1 MYLYRG
7 WNLVLTIIIT
17 VFSGESLGFWS
28 WPFSFQ
34 ALAEQQQPILESITY
49 EYEYADS
56 HAKRIAIIGAGAGGS
71 STAYHLQ
78 KYAAE
83 SDLAIN
89 VTVFERSSYIG
100 GRSTTVNAYGNPLEP
115 VELGAS
121 IFVEVNAILKNAS
134 REFGLSP
141 KFSDTEEAEV
151 LGIWDGAEFVYTQ
164 KDSDWKYWD
173 IAKLLWKY
181 GLAPLKTQR
190 LMKTVVGKFL
200 QLYEAP
206 YFPFRSLSE
215 RVEELDLKT
224 VASVTGE
231 QFLADNNIVGSF
243 ATDLIQASTRVN
255 YGQNLNVIHGVE
267 TMVCMAIDG
276 AMQIQGGNWQ
286 IFDGMIQSSNATIR
300 LNHTIAEISQVQD
313 KDRYN
318 VKTIT
323 TDQIGVSHTREEP
336 FDTVIIAAPLQYSNI
351 TMSSDLLQH
360 TPDEIPYVTLH
371 VTLFASPYG
380 LNPAY
385 FNLGPNDQVPT
396 IILTTLP
403 KNIPAPTDPK
413 DFAGP
418 VGFFSISTLRK
429 IINPTTLEYENLYKI
444 FSPQVLSA
452 EFLSSILNSA
462 VPVPED
468 FTTISS
474 SANNTITWYYPHVW
488 NSYPYEYPR
497 VTFEEIQLAPG
508 IYYTSGIESFISTME
523 TSALMGKNVA
533 RLVIDDFLGS
543 SEPDSKSVVEKLVEV
558 GNVVAEAEIGV
569 GGDMPVV
576 DEL

>member
-1 MYLYRG
+1 MYRG
-7 WNLVLTIIIT
+7 WNLVLAIIVT
-17 VFSGESLGFWS
+17 LLSGESLGFLS
-28 WPFSFQ
+28 WPFKFQ
-34 ALAEQQQPILESITY
+34 AVAEQEPIIESTT
-49 EYEYADS
+49 YEYADS

-71 STAYHLQ
+71 SSAYHLQ

-89 VTVFERSSYIG
+89 VTVFERSSFIG
-100 GRSTTVNAYGNPLEP
+100 GRSTTVNAYGNSLEP

-121 IFVEVNAILKNAS
+121 IFVDVNAILKNAS
-134 REFGLSP
+134 REFDLHAKS
-141 KFSDTEEAEV
+141 SNTEEAEI

-173 IAKLLWKY
+173 IAKMFWKY

-206 YFPFRSLSE
+206 YFPFRSLTE
-215 RVEELDLKT
+215 RIEELDLKT

-231 QFLADNNIVGSF
+231 QFLAQNNIEGSF
-243 ATDLIQASTRVN
+243 TTDLIQASTRVN

-267 TMVCMAIDG
+267 TMVCMAIEG

-286 IFDGMIQSSNATIR
+286 IFDNMIQSSNATVR
-300 LNHTIAEISQVQD
+300 LNHTITEISQVRDQE
-313 KDRYN
+313 RYN

-323 TDQIGVSHTREEP
+323 TDAVGVSHVNEEP
-336 FDTVIIAAPLQYSNI
+336 FDTIIIAAPLQYTDI
-351 TMSSDLLQH
+351 KMSPDLLQH

-371 VTLFASPYG
+371 VTLFTSPYG

-385 FNLGPNDQVPT
+385 FNLGPNEQVPT
-396 IILTTLP
+396 TILTTLP
-403 KNIPAPTDPK
+403 KNFPAPTDPK

-429 IINPTTLEYENLYKI
+429 VINPTTLEYENLYKI
-444 FSPQVLSA
+444 FSPRTLTS
-452 EFLSSILNSA
+452 EFLSSVLNSE

-468 FTTISS
+468 LTTISS
-474 SANNTITWYYPHVW
+474 TANNTITWYYPHVW

-533 RLVIDDFLGS
+533 RLVVDDFVKTTETN
-543 SEPDSKSVVEKLVEV
+543 SEPVAEEIEV
-558 GNVVAEAEIGV
+558 GNVVVEPEIGV
-569 GGDMPVV
+569 GNDMPVV

>member
-1 MYLYRG
+1 MYRG
-7 WNLVLTIIIT
+7 WNLVLTIIVT
-17 VFSGESLGFWS
+17 FLSGECLGFWS
-28 WPFSFQ
+28 WPFKFQ
-34 ALAEQQQPILESITY
+34 AAVAEQEPIIESTT
-49 EYEYADS
+49 YEYADS

-71 STAYHLQ
+71 SSAYHLQ

-100 GRSTTVNAYGNPLEP
+100 GRSTTVNAYGNSLEP

-134 REFGLSP
+134 REFDLTP
-141 KFSDTEEAEV
+141 KSSNTEEDEV
-151 LGIWDGAEFVYTQ
+151 LAIWDGAEFVYTQ

-181 GLAPLKTQR
+181 GLAPMKTQR
-190 LMKTVVGKFL
+190 LMKTIVGKFL

-206 YFPFRSLSE
+206 YFPFRSLTE
-215 RVEELDLKT
+215 RVEELQLKT

-231 QFLADNNIVGSF
+231 QFLADNGIGGSF
-243 ATDLIQASTRVN
+243 PTELIQASTRVN

-267 TMVCMAIDG
+267 TMVCMAIEG

-286 IFDGMIQSSNATIR
+286 IFDSMIKSSNATVR
-300 LNHTIAEISQVQD
+300 LNHTVTEISHVQD
-313 KDRYN
+313 QQKYY
-318 VKTIT
+318 VKTVT
-323 TDQIGVSHTREEP
+323 TDAIGVSHTNEEP
-336 FDTVIIAAPLQYSNI
+336 FDTIVIAAPLQYTDI
-351 TMSSDLLQH
+351 KMSSDLLQH

-371 VTLFASPYG
+371 VTLFTSPYG
-380 LNPAY
+380 LNPTY
-385 FNLGPNDQVPT
+385 FNLGPNSEVPT
-396 IILTTLP
+396 TILTTLP
-403 KNIPAPTDPK
+403 KGMLAPTDPK

-418 VGFFSISTLRK
+418 AGFFSISTLRK
-429 IINPTTLEYENLYKI
+429 VINPTTLEYENLYKI
-444 FSPQVLSA
+444 FSPQPLSS

-468 FTTISS
+468 LTTISS
-474 SANNTITWYYPHVW
+474 SANNTITWYHPHVW
-488 NSYPYEYPR
+488 NSYPYQFPR

-523 TSALMGKNVA
+523 TNALMGKNVA
-533 RLVIDDFLGS
+533 RLVVDDFLKNADS
-543 SEPDSKSVVEKLVEV
+543 DSEPAVEKVEAENVVVET
-558 GNVVAEAEIGV
+558 EIGV
-569 GGDMPVV
+569 GGDIPVV

>member
-1 MYLYRG
+1 MYRG
-7 WNLVLTIIIT
+7 WNLVLAIIVT
-17 VFSGESLGFWS
+17 LLSGESLGFLS
-28 WPFSFQ
+28 WPFKFQ
-34 ALAEQQQPILESITY
+34 AVAEQEPIIESTT
-49 EYEYADS
+49 YEYADS

-71 STAYHLQ
+71 SSAYHLQ

-100 GRSTTVNAYGNPLEP
+100 GRSTTVNAFGNSLEP

-121 IFVEVNAILKNAS
+121 IFVDVNAILKNAS
-134 REFGLSP
+134 REFDLHAKS
-141 KFSDTEEAEV
+141 SNTEVAEI
-151 LGIWDGAEFVYTQ
+151 LGIWDGVEFVYTQ
-164 KDSDWKYWD
+164 KDSDWRYWD
-173 IAKLLWKY
+173 IAKMFWKY
-181 GLAPLKTQR
+181 GFAPLKTQR

-206 YFPFRSLSE
+206 YFPFRSLTE
-215 RVEELDLKT
+215 RIEELDLKT

-231 QFLADNNIVGSF
+231 QFLAQNNIEGSF
-243 ATDLIQASTRVN
+243 TTDLIQASTRVN
-255 YGQNLNVIHGVE
+255 YGQNLNAIHGVE

-286 IFDGMIQSSNATIR
+286 IFDNMIQSSNATVR
-300 LNHTIAEISQVQD
+300 LNHTITEISQVRDQE
-313 KDRYN
+313 RYN

-323 TDQIGVSHTREEP
+323 TDAIGVSHINEEP
-336 FDTVIIAAPLQYSNI
+336 FDTIIIAAPLQYTDI
-351 TMSSDLLQH
+351 KMASDLLQH

-371 VTLFASPYG
+371 VTLFTSPYG

-385 FNLGPNDQVPT
+385 FNIGPNEQVPT
-396 IILTTLP
+396 TILTTLP

-429 IINPTTLEYENLYKI
+429 VINPTTLEYENLYKI
-444 FSPQVLSA
+444 FSPRPLTS
-452 EFLSSILNSA
+452 EFLSSILNSK

-468 FTTISS
+468 LTTISPT
-474 SANNTITWYYPHVW
+474 ANNTITWYHPHVW

-533 RLVIDDFLGS
+533 RLVVDDFLKS
-543 SEPDSKSVVEKLVEV
+543 TETNSEPVVEEIEV
-558 GNVVAEAEIGV
+558 GNVIIEPEIGV
-569 GGDMPVV
+569 GNDMPVV

>member
-1 MYLYRG
+1 MYRG
-7 WNLVLTIIIT
+7 WNLVFAIIVT
-17 VFSGESLGFWS
+17 LLSGESLGFLS
-28 WPFSFQ
+28 WPFKFQ
-34 ALAEQQQPILESITY
+34 AVAVQEPIIESTT
-49 EYEYADS
+49 YEYADS

-71 STAYHLQ
+71 SSAYHLQ

-100 GRSTTVNAYGNPLEP
+100 GRSTTVNAFGNSLEP

-121 IFVEVNAILKNAS
+121 IFVDVNAILKNAS
-134 REFGLSP
+134 REFDLHAKS
-141 KFSDTEEAEV
+141 SNTEVAEI
-151 LGIWDGAEFVYTQ
+151 LGIWDGTEFVFTQ

-173 IAKLLWKY
+173 IAKMFWKY
-181 GLAPLKTQR
+181 GFAPLKTQR

-206 YFPFRSLSE
+206 YFPFRSLTE
-215 RVEELDLKT
+215 RIEELDLKT

-231 QFLADNNIVGSF
+231 QFLAQNNIEGSF
-243 ATDLIQASTRVN
+243 TTDLIQASTRVN
-255 YGQNLNVIHGVE
+255 YGQNLNIIHGVE

-286 IFDGMIQSSNATIR
+286 IFDNMIQSSNATVR
-300 LNHTIAEISQVQD
+300 LNHTITEISQVRDQE
-313 KDRYN
+313 RYN

-323 TDQIGVSHTREEP
+323 TDAIGVSHINEEP
-336 FDTVIIAAPLQYSNI
+336 FDTIIIAAPLQYTDI
-351 TMSSDLLQH
+351 KMSSDLLQH

-371 VTLFASPYG
+371 VTLFTSPYG

-385 FNLGPNDQVPT
+385 FNIGPNEQVPT
-396 IILTTLP
+396 TILTTLP
-403 KNIPAPTDPK
+403 KNVPAPTDPN

-418 VGFFSISTLRK
+418 VGFFSISTLRRV
-429 IINPTTLEYENLYKI
+429 INPTTLEYENLYKI
-444 FSPQVLSA
+444 FSPRPLTS
-452 EFLSSILNSA
+452 EFLSSILNSE

-468 FTTISS
+468 LTTISPT
-474 SANNTITWYYPHVW
+474 ANNTITWYHPHVW

-533 RLVIDDFLGS
+533 RLVVDDFLKS
-543 SEPDSKSVVEKLVEV
+543 TETNSEPVAEEIEV
-558 GNVVAEAEIGV
+558 GKVIIEPEIGV
-569 GGDMPVV
+569 GNDMPVV

>member
-1 MYLYRG
+1 MYRG
-7 WNLVLTIIIT
+7 WSVILTIIVT
-17 VFSGESLGFWS
+17 FLSRECLGFW

-34 ALAEQQQPILESITY
+34 AVVEQQPIIESTTTTTF
-49 EYEYADS
+49 EYADS

-71 STAYHLQ
+71 SSAYHLQ

-89 VTVFERSSYIG
+89 VTIYERSSYVG
-100 GRSTTVNAYGNPLEP
+100 GRSTTVNAYGNSLEP

-141 KFSDTEEAEV
+141 KSSNTEEAEL
-151 LGIWDGAEFVYTQ
+151 LGIWDGTKFVYTQ

-231 QFLADNNIVGSF
+231 QFLADNQIGGSF
-243 ATDLIQASTRVN
+243 PIDVIQASTRVN

-267 TMVCMAIDG
+267 TMVCMAIEG

-286 IFDGMIQSSNATIR
+286 IFDGMIRSSNATIR
-300 LNHTIAEISQVQD
+300 LNHTITEISQVQD
-313 KDRYN
+313 QERYN
-318 VKTIT
+318 IKTIT
-323 TDQIGVSHTREEP
+323 TDAMGVSHTNEEP
-336 FDTVIIAAPLQYSNI
+336 FDTIIIAAPLQYSNI
-351 TMSSDLLQH
+351 KMTSTLLQH

-371 VTLFASPYG
+371 VTLFTSPYG
-380 LNPAY
+380 LNPGY
-385 FNLGPNDQVPT
+385 FNLGPNDAVPNS
-396 IILTTLP
+396 ILTTLP
-403 KNIPAPTDPK
+403 KNTPYPTDPQ

-429 IINPTTLEYENLYKI
+429 VINPSTLEYENLYKI
-444 FSPQVLSA
+444 FSPKPLTSD
-452 EFLSSILNSA
+452 FLSSILNSP

-468 FTTISS
+468 LTTISS
-474 SANNTITWYYPHVW
+474 SSNNTITWYHPHVW

-543 SEPDSKSVVEKLVEV
+543 AEPDSEPVEEKVIEV
-558 GNVVAEAEIGV
+558 GNIVVETEIGV
-569 GGDMPVV
+569 GGDIPVV

>member
-1 MYLYRG
+1 MYRG
-7 WNLVLTIIIT
+7 WNLVLAII
-17 VFSGESLGFWS
+17 VAFLSGESLGFLS
-28 WPFSFQ
+28 WPFKFQ
-34 ALAEQQQPILESITY
+34 AVAEQEPIIESTT
-49 EYEYADS
+49 YEYADS

-71 STAYHLQ
+71 SSAYHLQ

-100 GRSTTVNAYGNPLEP
+100 GRSTTVNAYGNSLEP

-121 IFVEVNAILKNAS
+121 IFVDVNAILKNAS
-134 REFGLSP
+134 REFDLHAQS
-141 KFSDTEEAEV
+141 SNTEEVEV

-173 IAKLLWKY
+173 IAKMFWKY

-190 LMKTVVGKFL
+190 LMKTVVAKFL

-206 YFPFRSLSE
+206 YFPFRSLTE
-215 RVEELDLKT
+215 RIEELDLKS

-231 QFLADNNIVGSF
+231 QFLAQNNIEGSF
-243 ATDLIQASTRVN
+243 TTDLIQASTRVN

-267 TMVCMAIDG
+267 TMVCMAIEG

-286 IFDGMIQSSNATIR
+286 IFDNMIQSSNATVR
-300 LNHTIAEISQVQD
+300 LNHTITEISQVRDQE
-313 KDRYN
+313 KYN

-323 TDQIGVSHTREEP
+323 TDATGVSHINEEP
-336 FDTVIIAAPLQYSNI
+336 FDTIIIAAPLQYADI
-351 TMSSDLLQH
+351 KVVSDLLQH

-371 VTLFASPYG
+371 VTLFTSPYG

-385 FNLGPNDQVPT
+385 FNLGPNEQVPT
-396 IILTTLP
+396 AILTTLP

-413 DFAGP
+413 EFAGP
-418 VGFFSISTLRK
+418 VGFFSISTLRRV
-429 IINPTTLEYENLYKI
+429 INPTTLEYENLYKI
-444 FSPQVLSA
+444 FSPRPLTS
-452 EFLSSILNSA
+452 EFLSSILNSE

-468 FTTISS
+468 LTTISPT
-474 SANNTITWYYPHVW
+474 ANNTITWYYPHVW

-533 RLVIDDFLGS
+533 RLVVDDFVKS
-543 SEPDSKSVVEKLVEV
+543 TETDSEPVAEEIEV
-558 GNVVAEAEIGV
+558 GNLVVDPEIGV
-569 GGDMPVV
+569 GNDMPVV

>member
-1 MYLYRG
+1 MYRG
-7 WNLVLTIIIT
+7 WNLVLAIIVT
-17 VFSGESLGFWS
+17 LLSGESLGFLS
-28 WPFSFQ
+28 WPFKFQ
-34 ALAEQQQPILESITY
+34 TVAVQEPIIESTT
-49 EYEYADS
+49 YEYADS

-71 STAYHLQ
+71 SSAYHLQ

-100 GRSTTVNAYGNPLEP
+100 GRSTTVNAYGNSLEP

-121 IFVEVNAILKNAS
+121 IFVDVNAILKNAS
-134 REFGLSP
+134 REFDLHAKS
-141 KFSDTEEAEV
+141 SNTEVTEI
-151 LGIWDGAEFVYTQ
+151 LGIWDGAEFVFTQ

-173 IAKLLWKY
+173 IAKLFWKY
-181 GLAPLKTQR
+181 GFAPLKTQR

-206 YFPFRSLSE
+206 YFPFRSLTE
-215 RVEELDLKT
+215 RIEELDLKT
-224 VASVTGE
+224 VASITGE
-231 QFLADNNIVGSF
+231 QFLAQNNIEGSF
-243 ATDLIQASTRVN
+243 TTDLIQASTRVN

-286 IFDGMIQSSNATIR
+286 IFDNMIQSSNATVR
-300 LNHTIAEISQVQD
+300 LNHTITEISQVRDQE
-313 KDRYN
+313 RYN

-323 TDQIGVSHTREEP
+323 TDAIGVSHINEEP
-336 FDTVIIAAPLQYSNI
+336 FDTIIIAAPLQYTDI
-351 TMSSDLLQH
+351 KMSSDLLQH

-371 VTLFASPYG
+371 VTLFTSPYG

-385 FNLGPNDQVPT
+385 FNIGPNEQVPT
-396 IILTTLP
+396 TILTTLP

-418 VGFFSISTLRK
+418 VGFFSISTLRRV
-429 IINPTTLEYENLYKI
+429 INPTTLEYENLYKI
-444 FSPQVLSA
+444 FSPRPLTS
-452 EFLSSILNSA
+452 EFLSSILNSE

-468 FTTISS
+468 LTTISPT
-474 SANNTITWYYPHVW
+474 ANNTITWYHPHVW

-533 RLVIDDFLGS
+533 RLVVDDFLKSTEIS
-543 SEPDSKSVVEKLVEV
+543 SEPVAEEIEV
-558 GNVVAEAEIGV
+558 GNVIIEPEIGV
-569 GGDMPVV
+569 GSDMPVV
-576 DEL
+576 GEL

>member
-1 MYLYRG
+1 MYRG
-7 WNLVLTIIIT
+7 WNLVLAIIVT
-17 VFSGESLGFWS
+17 LLSGESLGFWS
-28 WPFSFQ
+28 WPFGFQ
-34 ALAEQQQPILESITY
+34 AATAEQQPVIEPTT
-49 EYEYADS
+49 YEYADS
-56 HAKRIAIIGAGAGGS
+56 HAKRIAIVGAGAGGS
-71 STAYHLQ
+71 SSAYHLQ

-83 SDLAIN
+83 SDLSIN

-134 REFGLSP
+134 REFGLRP
-141 KFSDTEEAEV
+141 KSSETEETEV
-151 LGIWDGAEFVYTQ
+151 LGVWDGAEFVYTQ

-190 LMKTVVGKFL
+190 LMKTVLGKFL

-215 RVEELDLKT
+215 TIEELDLKT

-231 QFLADNNIVGSF
+231 QFLADNHIGGSF
-243 ATDLIQASTRVN
+243 SSDLIQASTRVN

-267 TMVCMAIDG
+267 TMVCMAIEG

-286 IFDGMIQSSNATIR
+286 IFDGMIQSSNSTVR
-300 LNHTIAEISQVQD
+300 LNHTITEISQVQD
-313 KDRYN
+313 QQKYN
-318 VKTIT
+318 VKTVT
-323 TDQIGVSHTREEP
+323 TDAIGVTHTSEEP
-336 FDTVIIAAPLQYSNI
+336 FDSIIIAAPLQYSNI
-351 TMSSDLLQH
+351 KIAPGLLQH

-371 VTLFASPYG
+371 VTLFTSPYG
-380 LNPAY
+380 LDPAY
-385 FNLGPNDQVPT
+385 FNLGPNEKVPT
-396 IILTTLP
+396 AILTTLP

-413 DFAGP
+413 DFVGSA
-418 VGFFSISTLRK
+418 GFFSISTLRK
-429 IINPTTLEYENLYKI
+429 VINPTTLENENLYKI
-444 FSPQVLSA
+444 FSPQRLSS

-468 FTTISS
+468 LTTIPS
-474 SANNTITWYYPHVW
+474 SANNTITWYYTKVW

-533 RLVIDDFLGS
+533 RLVIDDFIGS
-543 SEPDSKSVVEKLVEV
+543 AEPDSQSTVENVVEVEDFVAKTETSV
-558 GNVVAEAEIGV
+558 GD
-569 GGDMPVV
+569 DMPVV

>member
-1 MYLYRG
+1 MYRG
-7 WNLVLTIIIT
+7 WNLVLAII
-17 VFSGESLGFWS
+17 VAFLSGESLGFLS
-28 WPFSFQ
+28 WPFKFQ
-34 ALAEQQQPILESITY
+34 AVAEQEPIIESTT
-49 EYEYADS
+49 YEYADS

-71 STAYHLQ
+71 SSAYHLQ

-100 GRSTTVNAYGNPLEP
+100 GRSTTVNAYGNSLEP

-121 IFVEVNAILKNAS
+121 IFVDVNAILKNAS
-134 REFGLSP
+134 REFDLHAQS
-141 KFSDTEEAEV
+141 SNTEEVEV

-173 IAKLLWKY
+173 IAKMFWKY

-190 LMKTVVGKFL
+190 LMKTVVAKFL

-206 YFPFRSLSE
+206 YFPFRSLTE
-215 RVEELDLKT
+215 RIEELDLKS

-231 QFLADNNIVGSF
+231 QFLAQNNIEGSF
-243 ATDLIQASTRVN
+243 TTDLIQASTRVN

-267 TMVCMAIDG
+267 TMVCMAIEG

-286 IFDGMIQSSNATIR
+286 IFDNMIQSSNATVR
-300 LNHTIAEISQVQD
+300 LNHTITEISQVRDQE
-313 KDRYN
+313 KYN

-323 TDQIGVSHTREEP
+323 TDATGVSHINEEP
-336 FDTVIIAAPLQYSNI
+336 FDTIIIAAPLQYADI
-351 TMSSDLLQH
+351 KMVSDLLQH

-371 VTLFASPYG
+371 VTLFTSPYG

-385 FNLGPNDQVPT
+385 FNLGPNEQVPT
-396 IILTTLP
+396 AILTTLP

-413 DFAGP
+413 EFAGP
-418 VGFFSISTLRK
+418 VGFFSISTLRRV
-429 IINPTTLEYENLYKI
+429 INPTTLEYENLYKI
-444 FSPQVLSA
+444 FSPRPLTS
-452 EFLSSILNSA
+452 EFLSSILNSE

-468 FTTISS
+468 LTTISPT
-474 SANNTITWYYPHVW
+474 ANNTITWYYPHVW

-533 RLVIDDFLGS
+533 RLVVDDFVKS
-543 SEPDSKSVVEKLVEV
+543 TETDSEPVAEEIEV
-558 GNVVAEAEIGV
+558 GNLVVDPEIGV
-569 GGDMPVV
+569 GNDMPVV

>member
-1 MYLYRG
+1 MYRG
-7 WNLVLTIIIT
+7 WNLVLAIIVT
-17 VFSGESLGFWS
+17 LLSGESLGFLS
-28 WPFSFQ
+28 WPFKFQ
-34 ALAEQQQPILESITY
+34 AVAVQEPIIESTT
-49 EYEYADS
+49 YEYADS

-71 STAYHLQ
+71 SSAYHLQ

-83 SDLAIN
+83 TDLAIN

-100 GRSTTVNAYGNPLEP
+100 GRSTTVNAYGNSLEP

-121 IFVEVNAILKNAS
+121 IFVDVNAILKNAS
-134 REFGLSP
+134 REFDLHAKS
-141 KFSDTEEAEV
+141 SNTEEAEI
-151 LGIWDGAEFVYTQ
+151 LGIWDGAEFVFTQ

-173 IAKLLWKY
+173 IAKMFWKY
-181 GLAPLKTQR
+181 GFAPLKTQR
-190 LMKTVVGKFL
+190 LMKNVVGKFV

-206 YFPFRSLSE
+206 YFPFRSLTE
-215 RVEELDLKT
+215 RIEELDLKT

-231 QFLADNNIVGSF
+231 QFLAQNNIEGSF

-267 TMVCMAIDG
+267 AMVCMAIEG

-286 IFDGMIQSSNATIR
+286 IFDNMIQSSNATVR
-300 LNHTIAEISQVQD
+300 LNHTITEISQVRDQE
-313 KDRYN
+313 KYN

-323 TDQIGVSHTREEP
+323 TDDIGVSHVNEEP
-336 FDTVIIAAPLQYSNI
+336 FDTIIIAAPLQYTDI
-351 TMSSDLLQH
+351 KMSSDLLQH

-371 VTLFASPYG
+371 VTLFTSPYG
-380 LNPAY
+380 FNPAY
-385 FNLGPNDQVPT
+385 FNLGPNEQVPT
-396 IILTTLP
+396 TILTTLP
-403 KNIPAPTDPK
+403 KNVPAPTDPK

-429 IINPTTLEYENLYKI
+429 VINPTTLEYENLYKI
-444 FSPQVLSA
+444 FSPRPLTS
-452 EFLSSILNSA
+452 EFLSSILNSE

-468 FTTISS
+468 LTTISPT
-474 SANNTITWYYPHVW
+474 ANNTITWFYPHVW

-533 RLVIDDFLGS
+533 RLVVDDFLKS
-543 SEPDSKSVVEKLVEV
+543 TETDSKPVAEEIEI
-558 GNVVAEAEIGV
+558 GNVVVEPEIGV
-569 GGDMPVV
+569 GNDMPVV

>member
-1 MYLYRG
+1 MYRG
-7 WNLVLTIIIT
+7 WNLVLAIIVT
-17 VFSGESLGFWS
+17 LLSGESLGFLS
-28 WPFSFQ
+28 WPFKFQ
-34 ALAEQQQPILESITY
+34 AVAVQEPIIESTT
-49 EYEYADS
+49 YEYADS

-71 STAYHLQ
+71 SSAYHLQ

-100 GRSTTVNAYGNPLEP
+100 GRSTTVNAFGNPLEP

-121 IFVEVNAILKNAS
+121 IFVDVNAILKNAS
-134 REFGLSP
+134 REFDLHAKS
-141 KFSDTEEAEV
+141 SNTEVAEI
-151 LGIWDGAEFVYTQ
+151 LGIWDGAEFVFTQ
-164 KDSDWKYWD
+164 KDSYWKYWD
-173 IAKLLWKY
+173 IAKMFWKY
-181 GLAPLKTQR
+181 GFAPLKTQR
-190 LMKTVVGKFL
+190 LMKTVVGNI
-200 QLYEAP
+200 
-206 YFPFRSLSE
+206 
-215 RVEELDLKT
+215 EELDLKT

-231 QFLADNNIVGSF
+231 QFLAQNNIDGSF
-243 ATDLIQASTRVN
+243 TTDLIQASTRVN

-286 IFDGMIQSSNATIR
+286 IFDNMIQSSNATVR
-300 LNHTIAEISQVQD
+300 LNHTITEISQVRDQE
-313 KDRYN
+313 RYN

-323 TDQIGVSHTREEP
+323 TDAIGVSHINEEP
-336 FDTVIIAAPLQYSNI
+336 FDTIIIAAPLQYTDI
-351 TMSSDLLQH
+351 KMSSDLFQH
-360 TPDEIPYVTLH
+360 TPDEILYVTLH
-371 VTLFASPYG
+371 VTLFTSPYG

-385 FNLGPNDQVPT
+385 FNIGPNEQVPT
-396 IILTTLP
+396 TILTTLP

-429 IINPTTLEYENLYKI
+429 VINPTTLEYENLYKI
-444 FSPQVLSA
+444 FSPRPLTS
-452 EFLSSILNSA
+452 EFLSSILNSE
-462 VPVPED
+462 VPVLED
-468 FTTISS
+468 LTTISPT
-474 SANNTITWYYPHVW
+474 ANNTITWYHPHVW

-533 RLVIDDFLGS
+533 RLVVDDFLKS
-543 SEPDSKSVVEKLVEV
+543 KETNSEAVAEEIEV
-558 GNVVAEAEIGV
+558 GNVILEPEIGV
-569 GGDMPVV
+569 GNDMPVV

>member
-1 MYLYRG
+1 MYRG
-7 WNLVLTIIIT
+7 WNLVLAIIVT
-17 VFSGESLGFWS
+17 LLSGESLGFGFGFLS
-28 WPFSFQ
+28 WPFKFQ
-34 ALAEQQQPILESITY
+34 AVAVQEPIIEATT
-49 EYEYADS
+49 YEYADS

-71 STAYHLQ
+71 SSAYHLQ

-100 GRSTTVNAYGNPLEP
+100 GRSTTVNAYGNSLEP

-121 IFVEVNAILKNAS
+121 IFVDVNAILKNAS
-134 REFGLSP
+134 REFNLHAKS
-141 KFSDTEEAEV
+141 SNTEVAEI
-151 LGIWDGAEFVYTQ
+151 LGIWDGAEFVFTQ

-173 IAKLLWKY
+173 IAKMFWKY
-181 GLAPLKTQR
+181 GFAPLKTQR

-206 YFPFRSLSE
+206 YFPFRSLTE
-215 RVEELDLKT
+215 RIEELDLKT
-224 VASVTGE
+224 VASITGE
-231 QFLADNNIVGSF
+231 QFLAQNNIEGSF
-243 ATDLIQASTRVN
+243 TTDLIQASTRVN

-286 IFDGMIQSSNATIR
+286 IFDNMIQSSNATVR
-300 LNHTIAEISQVQD
+300 LNHTITEISQVRDQE
-313 KDRYN
+313 RYN

-323 TDQIGVSHTREEP
+323 TDAIGVSHINEEP
-336 FDTVIIAAPLQYSNI
+336 FDTIIIAAPLQYTDI
-351 TMSSDLLQH
+351 KMSSDLLQH

-371 VTLFASPYG
+371 VTLFTSPYG

-385 FNLGPNDQVPT
+385 FNIGPNEQVPT
-396 IILTTLP
+396 TILTTLP

-429 IINPTTLEYENLYKI
+429 VINPTTLEYENLYKI
-444 FSPQVLSA
+444 FSPRPLTS
-452 EFLSSILNSA
+452 EFLSSILNSE

-468 FTTISS
+468 LTTISPT
-474 SANNTITWYYPHVW
+474 ANNTITWYHPHVW

-533 RLVIDDFLGS
+533 RLVVDDFLKS
-543 SEPDSKSVVEKLVEV
+543 TETNSEAVAEEIEV
-558 GNVVAEAEIGV
+558 GNVIIESEIGV
-569 GGDMPVV
+569 GNDMPVV

>member
-1 MYLYRG
+1 MYRG
-7 WNLVLTIIIT
+7 WNLVLAII
-17 VFSGESLGFWS
+17 VAFLSGESLGFLS
-28 WPFSFQ
+28 WPFKFQ
-34 ALAEQQQPILESITY
+34 AVAEQEPIIESTT
-49 EYEYADS
+49 YEYADS

-71 STAYHLQ
+71 SSSYHLQ

-100 GRSTTVNAYGNPLEP
+100 GRSTTVNAYGNSLEP

-121 IFVEVNAILKNAS
+121 IFVDVNAILKNAS
-134 REFGLSP
+134 REFDLHAKS
-141 KFSDTEEAEV
+141 SNTEEVEV

-173 IAKLLWKY
+173 IAKMFWKY

-190 LMKTVVGKFL
+190 LMKTVVAKFL

-206 YFPFRSLSE
+206 YFPFRSLTE
-215 RVEELDLKT
+215 RIEELDLKT

-231 QFLADNNIVGSF
+231 QFLAQNNIEGSF
-243 ATDLIQASTRVN
+243 TTDLIQASTRVN

-267 TMVCMAIDG
+267 TMVCMAIEG
-276 AMQIQGGNWQ
+276 ALQIQGGNWQ
-286 IFDGMIQSSNATIR
+286 IFDNMIQSSNATVR
-300 LNHTIAEISQVQD
+300 LNHSITEISQVQD
-313 KDRYN
+313 QEKYN
-318 VKTIT
+318 VKTIS
-323 TDQIGVSHTREEP
+323 TDSTGVSHINEEP
-336 FDTVIIAAPLQYSNI
+336 FDTIIIAAPLQYTDIKMTPN
-351 TMSSDLLQH
+351 LLQH

-371 VTLFASPYG
+371 VTLFTSPYG

-385 FNLGPNDQVPT
+385 FNLGPNQQVPT
-396 IILTTLP
+396 AILTTLP

-418 VGFFSISTLRK
+418 VGFFSISTLRRV
-429 IINPTTLEYENLYKI
+429 INPTTLEYETLYKI
-444 FSPQVLSA
+444 FSPRPLTS
-452 EFLSSILNSA
+452 EFLSSILNSE

-468 FTTISS
+468 LTTISPT
-474 SANNTITWYYPHVW
+474 ANNTITWYYPHVW

-533 RLVIDDFLGS
+533 RLVVDDFVKS
-543 SEPDSKSVVEKLVEV
+543 TETDSELVAEEIEV
-558 GNVVAEAEIGV
+558 GNLVVEPEIGV
-569 GGDMPVV
+569 GNDMPIVN
-576 DEL
+576 EL

>member
-1 MYLYRG
+1 MYRG
-7 WNLVLTIIIT
+7 WNLVLAIIVT
-17 VFSGESLGFWS
+17 LLSGESLGFLS
-28 WPFSFQ
+28 WPFKFQ
-34 ALAEQQQPILESITY
+34 AVAEQEPIIESTT
-49 EYEYADS
+49 YEYADS

-71 STAYHLQ
+71 SSAYHLQ

-100 GRSTTVNAYGNPLEP
+100 GRSTTVNAYGNSLEP

-121 IFVEVNAILKNAS
+121 IFVDVNVILKNAS
-134 REFGLSP
+134 REFDLHAKS
-141 KFSDTEEAEV
+141 SNTEVAEI

-173 IAKLLWKY
+173 IAKMFWKY

-206 YFPFRSLSE
+206 YFPFRSLTE
-215 RVEELDLKT
+215 RIEELDLKT

-231 QFLADNNIVGSF
+231 QFLAQNNIEGSF
-243 ATDLIQASTRVN
+243 TTDLIQASTRVN

-267 TMVCMAIDG
+267 TMVCMAIEG

-286 IFDGMIQSSNATIR
+286 IFDNMIQSSNATVR
-300 LNHTIAEISQVQD
+300 LNHTITEISQVRDQE
-313 KDRYN
+313 RYN

-323 TDQIGVSHTREEP
+323 TDAVGVSHINEEP
-336 FDTVIIAAPLQYSNI
+336 FDTVIIAAPLQYTDI
-351 TMSSDLLQH
+351 KLSSDLLQH

-371 VTLFASPYG
+371 VTLFTSPYG

-385 FNLGPNDQVPT
+385 FNLGPTEEVPT
-396 IILTTLP
+396 TILTTLP

-429 IINPTTLEYENLYKI
+429 VINPTTLEYENLYKI
-444 FSPQVLSA
+444 FSPRPLTS
-452 EFLSSILNSA
+452 EFLSSVLNSEI
-462 VPVPED
+462 PVPED
-468 FTTISS
+468 LTTISPT
-474 SANNTITWYYPHVW
+474 ANNTITWYYPHVW

-533 RLVIDDFLGS
+533 RLVVDDFLKS
-543 SEPDSKSVVEKLVEV
+543 TETNSEPAAEEIEV
-558 GNVVAEAEIGV
+558 GNVIVEPEIGV
-569 GGDMPVV
+569 GNDMPVV

>member
-1 MYLYRG
+1 MYRG
-7 WNLVLTIIIT
+7 WNLVLAII
-17 VFSGESLGFWS
+17 VAFLSGESLGFLS
-28 WPFSFQ
+28 WPFKFQ
-34 ALAEQQQPILESITY
+34 AVAEQEPIIESTT
-49 EYEYADS
+49 YEYADS

-71 STAYHLQ
+71 SSAYHLQ

-100 GRSTTVNAYGNPLEP
+100 GRSTTVNAYGNSLEP

-121 IFVEVNAILKNAS
+121 IFVDVNAILKNAS
-134 REFGLSP
+134 REFDLHAQS
-141 KFSDTEEAEV
+141 SNTEEVEV

-173 IAKLLWKY
+173 IAKMFWKY

-190 LMKTVVGKFL
+190 LMKTVVAKFL

-206 YFPFRSLSE
+206 YFPFRSLTE
-215 RVEELDLKT
+215 RIEELDLKS

-231 QFLADNNIVGSF
+231 QFLAQNNIEGSF
-243 ATDLIQASTRVN
+243 TTDLIQASTRVN

-267 TMVCMAIDG
+267 TMVCMAIEG

-286 IFDGMIQSSNATIR
+286 IFDNMIQSSNATVR
-300 LNHTIAEISQVQD
+300 LNHTITEISQVRDQE
-313 KDRYN
+313 KYN

-323 TDQIGVSHTREEP
+323 TDATGVSHINEEP
-336 FDTVIIAAPLQYSNI
+336 FDTIIIAAPLQYADI
-351 TMSSDLLQH
+351 KMASDLLQH

-371 VTLFASPYG
+371 VTLFTSPYG

-385 FNLGPNDQVPT
+385 FNLGPNEQVPT
-396 IILTTLP
+396 AILTTLP

-413 DFAGP
+413 EFAGP
-418 VGFFSISTLRK
+418 VGFFSISTLRRV
-429 IINPTTLEYENLYKI
+429 INPTTLEYENLYKI
-444 FSPQVLSA
+444 FSPRPLTS
-452 EFLSSILNSA
+452 EFLSSILNSE

-468 FTTISS
+468 LTTISPT
-474 SANNTITWYYPHVW
+474 ANNTITWYYPHVW

-533 RLVIDDFLGS
+533 RLVVDDFVKS
-543 SEPDSKSVVEKLVEV
+543 TETDSEPVAEEIEV
-558 GNVVAEAEIGV
+558 GNLIVDPEIGV
-569 GGDMPVV
+569 GNDMPVV

>member
-1 MYLYRG
+1 MYRG
-7 WNLVLTIIIT
+7 WNLVLAIIVT
-17 VFSGESLGFWS
+17 LLSGESLGFLS
-28 WPFSFQ
+28 WPFKFQ
-34 ALAEQQQPILESITY
+34 AVAEQEPIIESTT
-49 EYEYADS
+49 YEYADS

-71 STAYHLQ
+71 SSAYHLQ

-100 GRSTTVNAYGNPLEP
+100 GRSITVNAYGNSLEP

-121 IFVEVNAILKNAS
+121 IFVDVNAILKNAS
-134 REFGLSP
+134 REFDLHAKS
-141 KFSDTEEAEV
+141 SNTEEAEI

-173 IAKLLWKY
+173 IAKMFWKY

-206 YFPFRSLSE
+206 YFPFRSLTE
-215 RVEELDLKT
+215 RIEELDLKT

-231 QFLADNNIVGSF
+231 QFLAQNNIEGSF
-243 ATDLIQASTRVN
+243 TTDLIQASTRVN

-267 TMVCMAIDG
+267 TMVCMAIEG

-286 IFDGMIQSSNATIR
+286 IFDNMIQSSNATVR
-300 LNHTIAEISQVQD
+300 LNHTITEISQVRDQE
-313 KDRYN
+313 KYN

-323 TDQIGVSHTREEP
+323 TDAIGVSHINEEP
-336 FDTVIIAAPLQYSNI
+336 FDTIIIAAPLQYTDI
-351 TMSSDLLQH
+351 KMSSDLLQH

-371 VTLFASPYG
+371 VTLFTSPYG

-385 FNLGPNDQVPT
+385 FNLGPNEQVPT
-396 IILTTLP
+396 TILTTLP

-429 IINPTTLEYENLYKI
+429 VINPTTLEYENLYKI
-444 FSPQVLSA
+444 FSPCPLTS
-452 EFLSSILNSA
+452 EFLSSILNSE

-468 FTTISS
+468 LTTISPT
-474 SANNTITWYYPHVW
+474 ANNTITWYYPHVW

-533 RLVIDDFLGS
+533 RLVVDDFLKS
-543 SEPDSKSVVEKLVEV
+543 TETNSEPAAEEIEV
-558 GNVVAEAEIGV
+558 GNVIVEHEIGV
-569 GGDMPVV
+569 GNDMPVV

>member
-1 MYLYRG
+1 MYRG
-7 WNLVLTIIIT
+7 WNLVLALIVTLL
-17 VFSGESLGFWS
+17 SGESLGFLS
-28 WPFSFQ
+28 WPFKFQ
-34 ALAEQQQPILESITY
+34 AVAEQEPIIESTT
-49 EYEYADS
+49 YEYADS

-71 STAYHLQ
+71 SSAYHLQ

-100 GRSTTVNAYGNPLEP
+100 GRSTTVNAYGNSLEP

-121 IFVEVNAILKNAS
+121 IFVDVNAILKNAS
-134 REFGLSP
+134 REFDLHAKS
-141 KFSDTEEAEV
+141 SNTEEAEI

-173 IAKLLWKY
+173 IAKMFWKY

-206 YFPFRSLSE
+206 YFPFRSLTE
-215 RVEELDLKT
+215 RIEELDLKT

-231 QFLADNNIVGSF
+231 QFLAQNNIEGSF
-243 ATDLIQASTRVN
+243 TTDLIQASTRVN

-267 TMVCMAIDG
+267 TMVCMAIEG

-286 IFDGMIQSSNATIR
+286 IFDNMIQSSNATVR
-300 LNHTIAEISQVQD
+300 LNHTITEISQVQD
-313 KDRYN
+313 QERYN

-323 TDQIGVSHTREEP
+323 TDAIGVSHINEEP
-336 FDTVIIAAPLQYSNI
+336 FDTIIIAAPLQYTDI
-351 TMSSDLLQH
+351 KMSSDLLQH

-371 VTLFASPYG
+371 VTLFTSPYG

-385 FNLGPNDQVPT
+385 FNLGPTEQVPT
-396 IILTTLP
+396 TILTTLP
-403 KNIPAPTDPK
+403 KNISAPTDPK

-429 IINPTTLEYENLYKI
+429 VINPTTLEYENLYKI
-444 FSPQVLSA
+444 FSPRPLTS
-452 EFLSSILNSA
+452 EFLSSVLNSE
-462 VPVPED
+462 VPIPED
-468 FTTISS
+468 LTTISPT
-474 SANNTITWYYPHVW
+474 ANNTITWYYPHVW
-488 NSYPYEYPR
+488 YSYPYEYPR

-533 RLVIDDFLGS
+533 RLVVDDFLKITETN
-543 SEPDSKSVVEKLVEV
+543 SEQ
-558 GNVVAEAEIGV
+558 VAEEIEVVNVIVEPEIGV
-569 GGDMPVV
+569 GNDMPVV

>member
-1 MYLYRG
+1 MYRG
-7 WNLVLTIIIT
+7 WNLILTVIVT
-17 VFSGESLGFWS
+17 FLSGESLAFWS

-34 ALAEQQQPILESITY
+34 AATVEQQPIIESTT
-49 EYEYADS
+49 YEYADS

-71 STAYHLQ
+71 SSAYHLQ
-78 KYAAE
+78 KFAAE
-83 SDLAIN
+83 TDLSIN
-89 VTVFERSSYIG
+89 VTIFERSSYIG

-134 REFGLSP
+134 REFGLHP
-141 KFSDTEEAEV
+141 KSTDTEEAEV

-215 RVEELDLKT
+215 RIEELDLKT

-231 QFLADNNIVGSF
+231 QFLADNNIGGSF
-243 ATDLIQASTRVN
+243 ATELIQASTRVN

-267 TMVCMAIDG
+267 TMVCMAIEG

-286 IFDGMIQSSNATIR
+286 IFDSMVQSSNSTVR
-300 LNHTIAEISQVQD
+300 LNHTITEISKVQD
-313 KDRYN
+313 QEKYN
-318 VKTIT
+318 VKTVT
-323 TDQIGVSHTREEP
+323 TDAIGVTHTSEEP
-336 FDTVIIAAPLQYSNI
+336 FDSIIIAAPLQYSNI
-351 TMSSDLLQH
+351 KIASGLLQH

-371 VTLFASPYG
+371 VTLFTSPYG

-385 FNLGPNDQVPT
+385 FNLGPNDEVPT
-396 IILTTLP
+396 TILTTLP

-413 DFAGP
+413 DFVGP
-418 VGFFSISTLRK
+418 PGFFSISTLRK
-429 IINPTTLEYENLYKI
+429 VINPTTLEYENLYKI
-444 FSPQVLSA
+444 FSPQPLSS
-452 EFLSSILNSA
+452 EFLSSILNSSA
-462 VPVPED
+462 PVPQELA
-468 FTTISS
+468 TISS
-474 SANNTITWYYPHVW
+474 LGNNTITWYYPHVW

-533 RLVIDDFLGS
+533 RLVIDDFVGS
-543 SEPDSKSVVEKLVEV
+543 AEPDSEPLVE
-558 GNVVAEAEIGV
+558 NVVKVESVIEPEIGV

>member
-1 MYLYRG
+1 MYRG
-7 WNLVLTIIIT
+7 WNLVLAII
-17 VFSGESLGFWS
+17 VAFLSGESLGFLS
-28 WPFSFQ
+28 WPFKFQ
-34 ALAEQQQPILESITY
+34 AVAEQEPIIESTT
-49 EYEYADS
+49 YEYADS

-71 STAYHLQ
+71 SSAYHLQ

-100 GRSTTVNAYGNPLEP
+100 GRSTTVNAYGNSLEP

-121 IFVEVNAILKNAS
+121 IFVDVNAILKNAS
-134 REFGLSP
+134 REFDLHAQS
-141 KFSDTEEAEV
+141 SNTEEVEV

-173 IAKLLWKY
+173 IAKMFWKY

-190 LMKTVVGKFL
+190 LMKTVVAKFL

-206 YFPFRSLSE
+206 YFPFRSLTE
-215 RVEELDLKT
+215 RIEELDLKS

-231 QFLADNNIVGSF
+231 QFLAQNNIEGSF
-243 ATDLIQASTRVN
+243 TTDLIQASTRVN

-267 TMVCMAIDG
+267 TMVCMAIEG

-286 IFDGMIQSSNATIR
+286 IFDNMIQSSNATVR
-300 LNHTIAEISQVQD
+300 LNHTITEISQVRDQE
-313 KDRYN
+313 KYN

-323 TDQIGVSHTREEP
+323 TDATGVSHINEEP
-336 FDTVIIAAPLQYSNI
+336 FDTIIIAAPLQYADI
-351 TMSSDLLQH
+351 KMASDLLQH

-371 VTLFASPYG
+371 VTLFTSPYG

-385 FNLGPNDQVPT
+385 FNLGPNEQVPT
-396 IILTTLP
+396 AILTTLP

-413 DFAGP
+413 EFAGP
-418 VGFFSISTLRK
+418 VGFFSISTLRRV
-429 IINPTTLEYENLYKI
+429 INPTTLEYENLYKI
-444 FSPQVLSA
+444 FSPRPLTS
-452 EFLSSILNSA
+452 EFLSSILNSE

-468 FTTISS
+468 LTTISPT
-474 SANNTITWYYPHVW
+474 ANNTITWYYPHVW

-533 RLVIDDFLGS
+533 RLVVDDFVKS
-543 SEPDSKSVVEKLVEV
+543 TETDSEPVAEEIEV
-558 GNVVAEAEIGV
+558 GNLVVDPEIGV
-569 GGDMPVV
+569 GNDMPVV

>member
-1 MYLYRG
+1 MYRG
-7 WNLVLTIIIT
+7 WNLVLAII
-17 VFSGESLGFWS
+17 VAFLSGESLGFLS
-28 WPFSFQ
+28 WPFKFQ
-34 ALAEQQQPILESITY
+34 AVAEQEPIIESTT
-49 EYEYADS
+49 YEYADS

-71 STAYHLQ
+71 SSAYHLQ

-100 GRSTTVNAYGNPLEP
+100 GRSTTVNAYGNSLEP

-121 IFVEVNAILKNAS
+121 IFVDVNAILKNAS
-134 REFGLSP
+134 REFDLHAQS
-141 KFSDTEEAEV
+141 SNTEEVEV

-173 IAKLLWKY
+173 IAKMFWKY

-190 LMKTVVGKFL
+190 LMKTVVAKFL

-206 YFPFRSLSE
+206 YFPFRSLTE
-215 RVEELDLKT
+215 RIEELDLKS

-231 QFLADNNIVGSF
+231 QFLAQNNIEGSF
-243 ATDLIQASTRVN
+243 TTDLIQASTRVN

-267 TMVCMAIDG
+267 TMVCMAIEG

-286 IFDGMIQSSNATIR
+286 IFDNMIQSSNATVR
-300 LNHTIAEISQVQD
+300 LNHTITEISQVRDQE
-313 KDRYN
+313 KYN

-323 TDQIGVSHTREEP
+323 TDATGVSHINEEP
-336 FDTVIIAAPLQYSNI
+336 FDTIIIAAPLQYADI
-351 TMSSDLLQH
+351 KMASDLLQH

-371 VTLFASPYG
+371 VTLFTSPYG

-385 FNLGPNDQVPT
+385 FNLGPNEQVPT
-396 IILTTLP
+396 AILTTLP

-413 DFAGP
+413 EFAGP
-418 VGFFSISTLRK
+418 VGFFSISTLRRV
-429 IINPTTLEYENLYKI
+429 INPTTLEYENLYKI
-444 FSPQVLSA
+444 FSPRPLTS
-452 EFLSSILNSA
+452 EFLSSILNSE
-462 VPVPED
+462 VPIPED
-468 FTTISS
+468 LTTISPT
-474 SANNTITWYYPHVW
+474 ANNTITWYYPHVW

-533 RLVIDDFLGS
+533 RLVVDDFVKS
-543 SEPDSKSVVEKLVEV
+543 TETDSEPVAEEIEV
-558 GNVVAEAEIGV
+558 GNLVVDPEIGV
-569 GGDMPVV
+569 GNDMPVV

>member
-1 MYLYRG
+1 MYRG
-7 WNLVLTIIIT
+7 WNLVLAIIVT
-17 VFSGESLGFWS
+17 LLSGESLGFLS
-28 WPFSFQ
+28 WPFKFQ
-34 ALAEQQQPILESITY
+34 AVAEQEPIIESTT
-49 EYEYADS
+49 YEYADS

-71 STAYHLQ
+71 SSAYHLQ

-100 GRSTTVNAYGNPLEP
+100 GRSTTVNAYGNSLEP

-121 IFVEVNAILKNAS
+121 IFVDVNAILKNAS
-134 REFGLSP
+134 REFDLHAKS
-141 KFSDTEEAEV
+141 SNTEEAEI

-173 IAKLLWKY
+173 IAKMFWKY

-206 YFPFRSLSE
+206 YFPFRSLTE
-215 RVEELDLKT
+215 RIEELELKT

-231 QFLADNNIVGSF
+231 QFLAQNNIEGSF
-243 ATDLIQASTRVN
+243 TTDLIQASTRVN

-267 TMVCMAIDG
+267 TMVCMAIEG
-276 AMQIQGGNWQ
+276 AMQIHGGNWQ
-286 IFDGMIQSSNATIR
+286 IFDNMIQSSNATVR
-300 LNHTIAEISQVQD
+300 LNHTITEIFQVRDQE
-313 KDRYN
+313 RYN

-323 TDQIGVSHTREEP
+323 TDAIGVSHINEEP
-336 FDTVIIAAPLQYSNI
+336 FDTIIIAAPLQYTDI
-351 TMSSDLLQH
+351 KMSSDLLQH

-371 VTLFASPYG
+371 VTLFTSPYG

-385 FNLGPNDQVPT
+385 FNLSPTEQVPT
-396 IILTTLP
+396 TILTTLP

-429 IINPTTLEYENLYKI
+429 VINPTTLEYENLYKI
-444 FSPQVLSA
+444 FSPRPLTS
-452 EFLSSILNSA
+452 EFLSSVLNSE

-468 FTTISS
+468 LTTISPT
-474 SANNTITWYYPHVW
+474 ANNTITWYYPHVW

-533 RLVIDDFLGS
+533 RLVVDDFLKS
-543 SEPDSKSVVEKLVEV
+543 TETNSEPVAEGIEV
-558 GNVVAEAEIGV
+558 GNVIVEPEIGV
-569 GGDMPVV
+569 GNDMPVV

>member
-1 MYLYRG
+1 MYRG
-7 WNLVLTIIIT
+7 WNLVLAFIVTLL
-17 VFSGESLGFWS
+17 SGESLGFLS
-28 WPFSFQ
+28 WPFKFQ
-34 ALAEQQQPILESITY
+34 AVAEQEPIIESTT
-49 EYEYADS
+49 YEYADS

-71 STAYHLQ
+71 SSAYHLQ

-100 GRSTTVNAYGNPLEP
+100 GRSTTVNAYGNSLEP

-121 IFVEVNAILKNAS
+121 IFVDVNVILKNAS
-134 REFGLSP
+134 REFDLHAKS
-141 KFSDTEEAEV
+141 SNTEVAEI

-173 IAKLLWKY
+173 IAKMFWKY

-206 YFPFRSLSE
+206 YFPFRSLTE
-215 RVEELDLKT
+215 RIEELDLKT

-231 QFLADNNIVGSF
+231 QFLAQNNIEGSF
-243 ATDLIQASTRVN
+243 TTDLIQASTRVN

-267 TMVCMAIDG
+267 TMVCMAIEG

-286 IFDGMIQSSNATIR
+286 IFDNMIQSSNATVR
-300 LNHTIAEISQVQD
+300 LNHTITEISQVRDQE
-313 KDRYN
+313 RYN

-323 TDQIGVSHTREEP
+323 TDAVGVSHINEEP
-336 FDTVIIAAPLQYSNI
+336 FDTVIIAAPLQYTDI
-351 TMSSDLLQH
+351 KLSSDLLQH

-371 VTLFASPYG
+371 VTLFTSPYG

-385 FNLGPNDQVPT
+385 FNLGPTEEVPT
-396 IILTTLP
+396 TILTTLP

-429 IINPTTLEYENLYKI
+429 VINPTTLEYENLYKI
-444 FSPQVLSA
+444 FSPRPLTS
-452 EFLSSILNSA
+452 EFLSSVLNSEI
-462 VPVPED
+462 PVPED
-468 FTTISS
+468 LTTISPT
-474 SANNTITWYYPHVW
+474 ANNTITWYYPHVW

-533 RLVIDDFLGS
+533 RLVVDDFLKS
-543 SEPDSKSVVEKLVEV
+543 TETNSEPAAEEIEV
-558 GNVVAEAEIGV
+558 GNVIVEPEIGV
-569 GGDMPVV
+569 GNDMPVV

>member
-1 MYLYRG
+1 MYRG
-7 WNLVLTIIIT
+7 WNLVLAII
-17 VFSGESLGFWS
+17 VAFLSGESLGFLS
-28 WPFSFQ
+28 WPFKFQ
-34 ALAEQQQPILESITY
+34 AVAEQEPIIESTT
-49 EYEYADS
+49 YEYADS

-71 STAYHLQ
+71 SSAYHLQ

-100 GRSTTVNAYGNPLEP
+100 GRSTTVNAYGNSLEP

-121 IFVEVNAILKNAS
+121 IFVDVNAILKNVS
-134 REFGLSP
+134 REFDLHAQS
-141 KFSDTEEAEV
+141 SNTEEVEV
-151 LGIWDGAEFVYTQ
+151 IGIWDGAEFVYTQ

-173 IAKLLWKY
+173 IAKMFWKY

-190 LMKTVVGKFL
+190 LMKTVVAKFL

-206 YFPFRSLSE
+206 YFPFRSLTE
-215 RVEELDLKT
+215 RIEELDLKS

-231 QFLADNNIVGSF
+231 QFLAQNNIEGSF
-243 ATDLIQASTRVN
+243 TTDLIQASTRVN

-267 TMVCMAIDG
+267 TMVCMAIEG

-286 IFDGMIQSSNATIR
+286 IFDNMIQSSNATVR
-300 LNHTIAEISQVQD
+300 LNHTITEISQVRDQE
-313 KDRYN
+313 KYN

-323 TDQIGVSHTREEP
+323 TDATGVSHINEEP
-336 FDTVIIAAPLQYSNI
+336 FDTIIIAAPLQYADI
-351 TMSSDLLQH
+351 KMASDLLQH

-371 VTLFASPYG
+371 VTLFTSPYG

-385 FNLGPNDQVPT
+385 FNLGPNEQVPT
-396 IILTTLP
+396 AILTTLP

-413 DFAGP
+413 EFAGP
-418 VGFFSISTLRK
+418 VGFFSISTLRRV
-429 IINPTTLEYENLYKI
+429 INPTTLEYENLYKI
-444 FSPQVLSA
+444 FSPRPLTS
-452 EFLSSILNSA
+452 EFLSSILNSE

-468 FTTISS
+468 LTTISPT
-474 SANNTITWYYPHVW
+474 ANNTITWYYPHVW

-533 RLVIDDFLGS
+533 RLVVDDFVKS
-543 SEPDSKSVVEKLVEV
+543 TETDSEPVAEEIEV
-558 GNVVAEAEIGV
+558 GNLVVDPEIGV
-569 GGDMPVV
+569 GNDMPVV

>member
-1 MYLYRG
+1 MYRG
-7 WNLVLTIIIT
+7 WNLVLAII
-17 VFSGESLGFWS
+17 VAFLSGESLGFLS
-28 WPFSFQ
+28 WPFKFQ
-34 ALAEQQQPILESITY
+34 AVAEQEPIIESTT
-49 EYEYADS
+49 YEYADS

-71 STAYHLQ
+71 SSAYHLQ

-100 GRSTTVNAYGNPLEP
+100 GRSTTVNAYGNSLEP

-121 IFVEVNAILKNAS
+121 IFVDVNAILKNAS
-134 REFGLSP
+134 REFDLHAQS
-141 KFSDTEEAEV
+141 SNTEEVEV

-173 IAKLLWKY
+173 IAKMFWKY

-190 LMKTVVGKFL
+190 LMKTVVAKFL

-206 YFPFRSLSE
+206 YFPFRSLTE
-215 RVEELDLKT
+215 RIEELDLKS

-231 QFLADNNIVGSF
+231 QFLAQNNIEGSF
-243 ATDLIQASTRVN
+243 TTDLIQASTRVN

-267 TMVCMAIDG
+267 TMVCMAIEG

-286 IFDGMIQSSNATIR
+286 IFDNMIQSSNATVR
-300 LNHTIAEISQVQD
+300 LNHTITEISQVRDQE
-313 KDRYN
+313 KYN

-323 TDQIGVSHTREEP
+323 ADATGVSHINEEP
-336 FDTVIIAAPLQYSNI
+336 FDTIIIAAPLQYADI
-351 TMSSDLLQH
+351 KMASDLLQH

-371 VTLFASPYG
+371 VTLFTSPYG

-385 FNLGPNDQVPT
+385 FNLGPNEQVPT
-396 IILTTLP
+396 AILTTLP

-413 DFAGP
+413 EFAGP
-418 VGFFSISTLRK
+418 VGFFSISTLRRV
-429 IINPTTLEYENLYKI
+429 INPTTLEYENLYKI
-444 FSPQVLSA
+444 FSPRPLTS
-452 EFLSSILNSA
+452 EFLSSILNSE

-468 FTTISS
+468 LTTISPT
-474 SANNTITWYYPHVW
+474 ANNTITWYYPHVW

-533 RLVIDDFLGS
+533 RLVVDDFVKS
-543 SEPDSKSVVEKLVEV
+543 TETDSEPVAEEIEV
-558 GNVVAEAEIGV
+558 GNLVVDPEIGV
-569 GGDMPVV
+569 GNDMPVV

>member
-1 MYLYRG
+1 MYRG
-7 WNLVLTIIIT
+7 WNLVLAVI
-17 VFSGESLGFWS
+17 VAFLSGESLGFLS
-28 WPFSFQ
+28 WPFKFQ
-34 ALAEQQQPILESITY
+34 AVAEQEPIIESTT
-49 EYEYADS
+49 YEYADS

-71 STAYHLQ
+71 SSAYHLQ

-100 GRSTTVNAYGNPLEP
+100 GRSTTVNAYGNSLEP

-121 IFVEVNAILKNAS
+121 IFVDVNAILKNAS
-134 REFGLSP
+134 REFDLHAQS
-141 KFSDTEEAEV
+141 SNTEEVEV

-173 IAKLLWKY
+173 IAKMFWKY

-190 LMKTVVGKFL
+190 LMKTVVAKFL

-206 YFPFRSLSE
+206 YFPFRSLTE
-215 RVEELDLKT
+215 RIEELDLKS

-231 QFLADNNIVGSF
+231 QFLAQNNIEGSF
-243 ATDLIQASTRVN
+243 TTDLIQASTRVN

-267 TMVCMAIDG
+267 TMVCMAIEG

-286 IFDGMIQSSNATIR
+286 IFDNMIQSSNATVR
-300 LNHTIAEISQVQD
+300 LNHTITEISQVRDQE
-313 KDRYN
+313 KYN

-323 TDQIGVSHTREEP
+323 TDATGVSHINEEP
-336 FDTVIIAAPLQYSNI
+336 FDTIIIAAPLQYADI
-351 TMSSDLLQH
+351 KMASDLLQH

-371 VTLFASPYG
+371 VTLFTSPYG

-385 FNLGPNDQVPT
+385 FNLGPNEQVPT
-396 IILTTLP
+396 AILTTLP

-413 DFAGP
+413 EFAGP
-418 VGFFSISTLRK
+418 VGFFSISTLRRV
-429 IINPTTLEYENLYKI
+429 INPTTLEYENLYKI
-444 FSPQVLSA
+444 FSPRPLTS
-452 EFLSSILNSA
+452 EFLSSILNSE

-468 FTTISS
+468 LTTISPT
-474 SANNTITWYYPHVW
+474 ANNTITWYYPHVW

-533 RLVIDDFLGS
+533 RLVVDDFVKS
-543 SEPDSKSVVEKLVEV
+543 TETDSEPVAEEIEV
-558 GNVVAEAEIGV
+558 GNLVVDPEIGV
-569 GGDMPVV
+569 GNDMPVV

>member
-1 MYLYRG
+1 MYRD
-7 WNLVLTIIIT
+7 WNLVLAIIVT
-17 VFSGESLGFWS
+17 LLSGESLGFLS
-28 WPFSFQ
+28 WPFKFQ
-34 ALAEQQQPILESITY
+34 AVAVQEPIIESTT
-49 EYEYADS
+49 YEYADS

-71 STAYHLQ
+71 SSAYHLQ

-100 GRSTTVNAYGNPLEP
+100 GRSTTVNAFGNSLEP

-121 IFVEVNAILKNAS
+121 IFVDVNAILKNAS
-134 REFGLSP
+134 REFDLHAKS
-141 KFSDTEEAEV
+141 SNTEVAEI

-173 IAKLLWKY
+173 IAKMFWKY
-181 GLAPLKTQR
+181 GFAPLKTQR

-206 YFPFRSLSE
+206 YFPFRSLTE
-215 RVEELDLKT
+215 RIEELDLKT

-231 QFLADNNIVGSF
+231 QFLAQNNIEGSF
-243 ATDLIQASTRVN
+243 TTDLIQASTRVN

-286 IFDGMIQSSNATIR
+286 IFDNMIQSSNATVR
-300 LNHTIAEISQVQD
+300 LNHTITEISQVRDQE
-313 KDRYN
+313 RYN

-323 TDQIGVSHTREEP
+323 TDAIGVSHINEEP
-336 FDTVIIAAPLQYSNI
+336 FDTIIIAAPLQYSDI
-351 TMSSDLLQH
+351 KMSSDLLQH

-371 VTLFASPYG
+371 VTLFTSPYG

-385 FNLGPNDQVPT
+385 FNIGPNEQVPT
-396 IILTTLP
+396 TILTTLP
-403 KNIPAPTDPK
+403 KNIPVPTDPK

-418 VGFFSISTLRK
+418 VGFFSISTLRRV
-429 IINPTTLEYENLYKI
+429 INPTTLEYENLYKV
-444 FSPQVLSA
+444 FSPRPLTS
-452 EFLSSILNSA
+452 EFLSSILNSE

-468 FTTISS
+468 LTTISPT
-474 SANNTITWYYPHVW
+474 ANNTITWYHPHVW

-533 RLVIDDFLGS
+533 RLVVDDFLKS
-543 SEPDSKSVVEKLVEV
+543 TETNSEPVAEEIEV
-558 GNVVAEAEIGV
+558 GNVIIEPEIGV
-569 GGDMPVV
+569 GNDMPVV

>member
-1 MYLYRG
+1 MYRG
-7 WNLVLTIIIT
+7 WNLVLTIIVT
-17 VFSGESLGFWS
+17 FLSGECLGFWS
-28 WPFSFQ
+28 WPFKFQ
-34 ALAEQQQPILESITY
+34 AVAEQEPIIESTT
-49 EYEYADS
+49 YEYADS

-71 STAYHLQ
+71 SSAYHLQ

-89 VTVFERSSYIG
+89 ITVFERSSYIG
-100 GRSTTVNAYGNPLEP
+100 GRSTTVNAYGNSLEP

-134 REFGLSP
+134 REFGLST
-141 KFSDTEEAEV
+141 KSSNTEEAEV
-151 LGIWDGAEFVYTQ
+151 LAIWDGAEFVYTQ

-181 GLAPLKTQR
+181 GLAPMKTQR
-190 LMKTVVGKFL
+190 LMKTIVGKFL

-206 YFPFRSLSE
+206 YFPFRSLTE
-215 RVEELDLKT
+215 RVEELELKT

-231 QFLADNNIVGSF
+231 QFLADNGIGGSF
-243 ATDLIQASTRVN
+243 PTDLIQASTRVN
-255 YGQNLNVIHGVE
+255 YGQNLNVIHGIE
-267 TMVCMAIDG
+267 TMVCMAIEG
-276 AMQIQGGNWQ
+276 ATQIQGGNWQ
-286 IFDGMIQSSNATIR
+286 IFDSMIKSSNATVR
-300 LNHTIAEISQVQD
+300 LNHTITEISQVQD
-313 KDRYN
+313 QEKYY
-318 VKTIT
+318 VKTVT
-323 TDQIGVSHTREEP
+323 TDAIGVSHTNEEP
-336 FDTVIIAAPLQYSNI
+336 FDTIVIAAPLQHTNI
-351 TMSSDLLQH
+351 EMSSDLLQH

-371 VTLFASPYG
+371 VTLFTSPYG

-385 FNLGPNDQVPT
+385 FNLGPNSEVPT
-396 IILTTLP
+396 TILTTLP
-403 KNIPAPTDPK
+403 KDMPAPTDPK

-418 VGFFSISTLRK
+418 AGFFSISTLRK
-429 IINPTTLEYENLYKI
+429 VINPTTLEYETLYKI
-444 FSPQVLSA
+444 FSPQPLSSK
-452 EFLSSILNSA
+452 FLSSILNSA

-468 FTTISS
+468 LTTISP
-474 SANNTITWYYPHVW
+474 SANNTITWYHPHVW

-533 RLVIDDFLGS
+533 RLVVDDFLKNAES
-543 SEPDSKSVVEKLVEV
+543 DSEPVAEKVEA
-558 GNVVAEAEIGV
+558 GNVVVETEIGV

>member
-1 MYLYRG
+1 MYRG
-7 WNLVLTIIIT
+7 WNLVLAII
-17 VFSGESLGFWS
+17 VAFLSGESLGFLS
-28 WPFSFQ
+28 WPFKFQ
-34 ALAEQQQPILESITY
+34 AVAEQEPIIESTT
-49 EYEYADS
+49 YEYADS

-71 STAYHLQ
+71 SSAYHLQ

-100 GRSTTVNAYGNPLEP
+100 GRSTTVNAYGNSLEP

-121 IFVEVNAILKNAS
+121 IFVDVNAILKNAS
-134 REFGLSP
+134 REFDLHAQS
-141 KFSDTEEAEV
+141 SNTEEVEV

-173 IAKLLWKY
+173 IAKMFWKY

-190 LMKTVVGKFL
+190 LMKTVVAKFL

-206 YFPFRSLSE
+206 YFPFRSLTE
-215 RVEELDLKT
+215 RIEELDLKS

-231 QFLADNNIVGSF
+231 QFLAQNNIEGSF
-243 ATDLIQASTRVN
+243 TTDLIQASTRVN

-267 TMVCMAIDG
+267 TMVCMAIEG

-286 IFDGMIQSSNATIR
+286 IFDNMIQSSNATVR
-300 LNHTIAEISQVQD
+300 LNHTITEISQVRDQE
-313 KDRYN
+313 KYN

-323 TDQIGVSHTREEP
+323 TYATGVSHINEEP
-336 FDTVIIAAPLQYSNI
+336 FDTIIIAAPLQYADI
-351 TMSSDLLQH
+351 KMASDLLQH

-371 VTLFASPYG
+371 VTLFTSPYG

-385 FNLGPNDQVPT
+385 FNLGPNEQVPT
-396 IILTTLP
+396 AILTTLP

-413 DFAGP
+413 EFAGP
-418 VGFFSISTLRK
+418 VGFFSISTLRRV
-429 IINPTTLEYENLYKI
+429 INPTTLEYENLYKI
-444 FSPQVLSA
+444 FSPRPLTS
-452 EFLSSILNSA
+452 EFLSSILNSE

-468 FTTISS
+468 LTTISPT
-474 SANNTITWYYPHVW
+474 ANNTITWYYPHVW

-533 RLVIDDFLGS
+533 RLVVDDFVKS
-543 SEPDSKSVVEKLVEV
+543 TETDSEPVAEEIEV
-558 GNVVAEAEIGV
+558 GNLVVDPEIGV
-569 GGDMPVV
+569 GNDMPVV

>member
-1 MYLYRG
+1 MYRG
-7 WNLVLTIIIT
+7 WNLILTVIVT
-17 VFSGESLGFWS
+17 FLSGESLAFWS

-34 ALAEQQQPILESITY
+34 AATVEQQPIIESTT
-49 EYEYADS
+49 YEYADS

-71 STAYHLQ
+71 SSAYHLQ
-78 KYAAE
+78 KFAAE
-83 SDLAIN
+83 TDLSIN
-89 VTVFERSSYIG
+89 VTIFERSSYIG

-134 REFGLSP
+134 REFGLHP
-141 KFSDTEEAEV
+141 KSTDTEEAEV

-215 RVEELDLKT
+215 RIEELDLKT

-231 QFLADNNIVGSF
+231 QFLADNNIGGSF
-243 ATDLIQASTRVN
+243 ATELIQASTRVN

-267 TMVCMAIDG
+267 TMVCMAIEG

-286 IFDGMIQSSNATIR
+286 IFDSMVQSSNSTVR
-300 LNHTIAEISQVQD
+300 LNHTITEISKVQD
-313 KDRYN
+313 QEKYN
-318 VKTIT
+318 VKTVT
-323 TDQIGVSHTREEP
+323 TDAIGVTHTSEEP
-336 FDTVIIAAPLQYSNI
+336 FDSIIIAAPLQYSNI
-351 TMSSDLLQH
+351 KIASGLLQH

-371 VTLFASPYG
+371 VTLFTSPYG

-385 FNLGPNDQVPT
+385 FNLGPNDEVPT
-396 IILTTLP
+396 TILTTLP
-403 KNIPAPTDPK
+403 KISQPQPIPKISLAPP
-413 DFAGP
+413 P
-418 VGFFSISTLRK
+418 
-429 IINPTTLEYENLYKI
+429 
-444 FSPQVLSA
+444 LSS
-452 EFLSSILNSA
+452 EFLSSILNSSA
-462 VPVPED
+462 PVPQELA
-468 FTTISS
+468 TISS
-474 SANNTITWYYPHVW
+474 LGNNTITWYYPHVW

-533 RLVIDDFLGS
+533 RLVIDDFVGS
-543 SEPDSKSVVEKLVEV
+543 AEPDSEPLVE
-558 GNVVAEAEIGV
+558 NVVKVESVIEPEIGV